1 MGANASRPGG
11 LPDPRNKWKYV
22 LEGFKIFGDAAA
34 TAASVIPGVNIAA
47 GAYKALGP
55 QPNKWWERDNEGK
68 LNTIGKLSRVAE
80 AAPTLIGVGNVV
92 ANAAKSVPV
101 LQRAG
106 QAVGATTRR
115 AADVVS
121 RNAQRALD
129 AAKPRL
135 AALRQMRTSP
145 LRTPS
150 YTMRVPSAAGLRAE
164 REILLNLDTGL
175 TEAGRRFAQTAT
187 TRLASENAARAAAR
201 SNALN
206 ARRVADDLNA
216 IGIL

>member
-1 MGANASRPGG
+1 
-11 LPDPRNKWKYV
+11 V
-22 LEGFKIFGDAAA
+22 
-34 TAASVIPGVNIAA
+34 
-47 GAYKALGP
+47 LGP
-55 QPNKWWERDNEGK
+55 RPNKWWEYDNEGK
-68 LNTIGKLSRVAE
+68 LNTFGKFARVAE
-80 AAPTLIGVGNVV
+80 AAPTIIGIGNAV

-164 REILLNLDTGL
+164 REVLLNLDSGL
-175 TEAGRRFAQTAT
+175 TAAGRRYAQTAT
-187 TRLASENAARAAAR
+187 SRLASENAARAAAR
-201 SNALN
+201 SRALE
-206 ARRVADDLNA
+206 ARQLASA
-216 IGIL
+216 IDNLGIV